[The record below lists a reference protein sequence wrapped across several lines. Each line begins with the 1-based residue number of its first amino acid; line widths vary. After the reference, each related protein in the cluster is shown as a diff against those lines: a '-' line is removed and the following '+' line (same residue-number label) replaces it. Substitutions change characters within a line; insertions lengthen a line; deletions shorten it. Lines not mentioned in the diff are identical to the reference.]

1 MDTTITFAELDT
13 EAVELL
19 PSKETLYWNHNWAG
33 IYASNSSMALNAG
46 SFFSNAWSSAGQ
58 TIQVAQG

>member
-19 PSKETLYWNHNWAG
+19 PSKETLYWNPNWAS
-33 IYASNSSMALNAG
+33 IVATNSSMALNAG
-46 SFFSNAWSSAGQ
+46 TFYSNAYSSAGQ
-58 TIQVAQG
+58 VIQVAQS

>member
-13 EAVELL
+13 EAVALL
-19 PSKETLYWNHNWAG
+19 PTKETLYWNHNWAS
-33 IYASNSSMALNAG
+33 IYATNSSMALNAG
-46 SFFSNAWSSAGQ
+46 SFFSNAYSAAGQ